1 MKNIIKTIII
11 LITFIIV
18 IPIGLLS
25 KIPMILIW
33 GAINISR
40 GLLVLLRIDP
50 QYYYFSLEDS
60 REFLSESLLDMF

>member
-50 QYYYFSLEDS
+50 QYYYFSFEDS

>member
-25 KIPMILIW
+25 KIPMILVW
-33 GAINISR
+33 GIMNLAR
-40 GLLVLLRIDP
+40 GLLVVLRVDP
-50 QYYYFSLEDS
+50 QYYYFSL
-60 REFLSESLLDMF
+60 REAREYLSESLIDMF

>member
-11 LITFIIV
+11 LIMFILV

-33 GAINISR
+33 GIMNTAR
-40 GLLVLLRIDP
+40 GLLVLLRVDP

-60 REFLSESLLDMF
+60 REYLSESLIDMF